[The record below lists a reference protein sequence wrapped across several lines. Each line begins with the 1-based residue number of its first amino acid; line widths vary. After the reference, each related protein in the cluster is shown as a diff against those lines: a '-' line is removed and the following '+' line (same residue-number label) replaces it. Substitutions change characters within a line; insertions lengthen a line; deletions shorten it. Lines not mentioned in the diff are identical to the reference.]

1 MIRQDNLQNFD
12 KWEEVL
18 AIKKS
23 LQKKEATFVRNELVP
38 IPFYVFGMQEMVRF

>member
-12 KWEEVL
+12 KWGEVL

-23 LQKKEATFVRNELVP
+23 LRKKEATFVKMGLVP
-38 IPFYVFGMQEMVRF
+38 IPRDVFGMQEVM